1 MFYFPGRQS
10 DEVTILSTAAS
21 ISVTVVITLVVS
33 VTLGAV
39 VTGVIC
45 YNCCGYF
52 KNSTCQPQGLVYE
65 MSGENWRPS
74 MNHEINNQADRPVD
88 PRGPEYDVPGGGD
101 GAMTSNR
108 IRDNVGPAAVSLYS
122 N

>member
-33 VTLGAV
+33 VTLGVV

-52 KNSTCQPQGLVYE
+52 KNSTCQPQGPVYE

-74 MNHEINNQADRPVD
+74 MNHEINNQADRPVY